1 MENIYEAYTRE
12 IDKHIYYFVKKKTR
26 FPELAGT
33 PEILDNYGMH
43 SDFYKACSIAHIKD
57 VSIISN
63 LMQSVQIIPENA
75 RVVPMVKEKSFNNAV
90 IRNTHHVLSR
100 LRLAGI

>member
-12 IDKHIYYFVKKKTR
+12 IDKDIYYFVKKKTR
-26 FPELAGT
+26 FSEFTGT
-33 PEILDNYGMH
+33 PETLEAYGMH
-43 SDFYKACSIAHIKD
+43 SDFFKACSIARIYD
-57 VSIISN
+57 ANIISN
-63 LMQSVQIIPENA
+63 LMQSVHIMPENA
-75 RVVPMVKEKSFNNAV
+75 RVVPMLKERSFNKTI